1 MRPSCPYKPQRFQTL
16 RHRQFLSNVQENK
29 RLIHL
34 VFTEIFLSYG
44 AQKFLY
50 WGLTTE
56 ISAKSRWINLKCW
69 SVWRYDKNISSI
81 CTFIRKVSYC
91 CCFVMSVLF
100 ETWGSFW
107 KVAKSNEIFPYLNA
121 FLIQRLLW
129 SIAIPA
135 MLRIISDRSR
145 YHAAF
150 PESKNGGGWYFI
162 KKCHRQGGR
171 SSYGYARSRA
181 NI

>member
-1 MRPSCPYKPQRFQTL
+1 M
-16 RHRQFLSNVQENK
+16 NE
-29 RLIHL
+29 HL
-34 VFTEIFLSYG
+34 VLTIYKYVLVSRDVSAGATGATAVAPKFSDTLTLSQPRG
-44 AQKFLY
+44 AD
-50 WGLTTE
+50 
-56 ISAKSRWINLKCW
+56 SAHHHRGRSQHF
-69 SVWRYDKNISSI
+69 SVVTSLI
-81 CTFIRKVSYC
+81 CTFIQKVSYC

-135 MLRIISDRSR
+135 KLRIISDRSR

-171 SSYGYARSRA
+171 SSYGYVRSRA